1 MTISRHEPKLDS
13 DQNFIKRNWE
23 LFTNKNKAL
32 LFMSHLKDW
41 ENIFISQ
48 ESMARVTIRLTS
60 ESYLKPSGIILVAKI
75 IGAQNT
81 EIKC

>member
-1 MTISRHEPKLDS
+1 
-13 DQNFIKRNWE
+13 
-23 LFTNKNKAL
+23 
-32 LFMSHLKDW
+32 MSHLKDW

-81 EIKC
+81 EIKWWFIYFCEVTSEEHKYSKEMGISR